1 MGQGMETI
9 GFVGVGKIGLPICK
23 HLIKAGHKVLGYR
36 RHPALLA
43 DFRAAGGIVAES
55 PADATANSDV
65 VFTCLPSDEALEE
78 VVNGPRGIAKAAKP
92 GQIVVEFGSH
102 AVPLKKAY
110 IAPLA
115 DKGAIFIDGEV
126 GGTPGMVEARKGV
139 IYLSGDQKA
148 CDALMPLVKAFAD
161 VAIFLG
167 PFGASTTV
175 KTINNILVGLHIVG
189 TAQAIAIGLRA
200 GVDVDLMIKAI
211 ANGSGGSTQFGIRAP
226 WMAQRKFM
234 PQQGSAEGL
243 MHYIERGKEL
253 GKQVGVDT
261 SLVDCLL
268 GIFQRAVPEIGE
280 RDVAAIIE
288 AFEPEERKAASGHKD
303 GVMQ

>member
-1 MGQGMETI
+1 MESI
-9 GFVGVGKIGLPICK
+9 GFIGVGKVGLPICK
-23 HLIKAGHKVLGYR
+23 HLIKAGHRVLGYR
-36 RHPALLA
+36 RNRSLLA
-43 DFRAAGGIVAES
+43 DFEAIGGIAAES
-55 PADATANSDV
+55 PAAAAANSDI

-78 VVNGPRGIAKAAKP
+78 VINGPSGLTKTAKP

-102 AVPLKKAY
+102 AVPVKKSY

-148 CDALMPLVKAFAD
+148 CDALMPLVKTFAD

-175 KTINNILVGLHIVG
+175 KTINNILVGLHIAG
-189 TAQAIAIGLRA
+189 TAQAMAIGLRA

-234 PQQGSAEGL
+234 PQQGSAAGL

-253 GKQVGVDT
+253 GVQVGVET
-261 SLVDCLL
+261 PLVDCLL
-268 GIFQRAVPEIGE
+268 EIFQRAVPQIGE
-280 RDVAAIIE
+280 RDVAAMIE
-288 AFEPEERKAASGHKD
+288 AFEPQQQNRPRAMKTE
-303 GVMQ
+303 